1 VLAELQI
8 AARSASSAQL
18 VLHPSEVLRIR
29 AELCA
34 SWSLVGQ
41 SRRPQSRQRV
51 RRPTEVAVPRTSI
64 WTGCSRDSPWRRH
77 RLQFLRRRAYCAC
90 VPVRLGTRSS
100 SETQGCAWHWG
111 HRAHR
116 PGLGR
121 IQMRPSSRVGK
132 NRRRPARVGTL
143 RRRTHRVCPSA
154 HHQGPGEDPPWLPPP
169 VWSAAALLAAPL
181 FAEGEQ

>member
-1 VLAELQI
+1 MDIHNNSQFFPRFFARPSLVLRGACPPDNDALLRWASRVSSLDGLSCHQERVEVLAELQI

-64 WTGCSRDSPWRRH
+64 WTGCSRDSPWRAPAAIPSAAS
-77 RLQFLRRRAYCAC
+77 LLRSRSSAAWNSELIRD
-90 VPVRLGTRSS
+90 PGVRLALGAPSTPA
-100 SETQGCAWHWG
+100 GA
-111 HRAHR
+111 R
-116 PGLGR
+116 PDSDAPVVAG
-121 IQMRPSSRVGK
+121 
-132 NRRRPARVGTL
+132 
-143 RRRTHRVCPSA
+143 
-154 HHQGPGEDPPWLPPP
+154 GE
-169 VWSAAALLAAPL
+169 
-181 FAEGEQ
+181 E